1 MEKLAESF
9 VDLERAFY
17 TFNESLDN
25 LYWAFAEA
33 GVCPIFCEGIAV
45 ELLRDGND

>member
-9 VDLERAFY
+9 AALNSAVSAL
-17 TFNESLDN
+17 NENLDN